1 MKWYIDVMT
10 NNYLNFNGRAR
21 RTEFWMFTLVHLII
35 IFLLLFLRIWPLFI
49 IYFLLTVIPAVGV
62 GIRRLHDTGRSG
74 WWVLLANS
82 PLLFIYYY
90 FMIPDGDSGGNIY
103 GESPKESYMDRIMK
117 DVDIENDSNIYSS
130 SARGGGSINLS
141 DLDPEK
147 IFGNEAY
154 VQIIIV
160 VLIVLSIILS
170 WFLFVICWL
179 YQKGCNAGVFSM
191 PEIRFR
197 QGFYN

>member
-1 MKWYIDVMT
+1 MKWYIDVLT

-35 IFLLLFLRIWPLFI
+35 IFLLLFLRLWPLFI

-82 PLLFIYYY
+82 PLFFIYYY
-90 FMIPDGDSGGNIY
+90 FMILDGDSGGNIY
-103 GESPKESYMDRIMK
+103 GESPKESYMDRILK
-117 DVDIENDSNIYSS
+117 DVDIENESNIHSS
-130 SARGGGSINLS
+130 SAHGGGSINLS

-160 VLIVLSIILS
+160 VLIALSIILS
-170 WFLFVICWL
+170 
-179 YQKGCNAGVFSM
+179 
-191 PEIRFR
+191 
-197 QGFYN
+197 

>member
-1 MKWYIDVMT
+1 MSWYIDVMT

-21 RTEFWMFTLVHLII
+21 RKEFWMFTLVHLII
-35 IFLLLFLRIWPLFI
+35 IFLLLSLRLLPLFI

-90 FMIPDGDSGGNIY
+90 FMILEGDSGGNIY

-117 DVDIENDSNIYSS
+117 DNDIENDGNIYSS
-130 SARGGGSINLS
+130 PARGGGSINLS

-160 VLIVLSIILS
+160 VLIVASILLS
-170 WFLFVICWL
+170 WFLFII
-179 YQKGCNAGVFSM
+179 N
-191 PEIRFR
+191 
-197 QGFYN
+197 

>member
-90 FMIPDGDSGGNIY
+90 FMILDGDSGGNIY

-130 SARGGGSINLS
+130 SAHGGGSINLS

-170 WFLFVICWL
+170 WFF
-179 YQKGCNAGVFSM
+179 FSSTGYFKN
-191 PEIRFR
+191 PAL
-197 QGFYN
+197 QGFFFNARD